1 MAIEPMRLLRL
12 AGSKENIE
20 KILLTAFSSDDMH
33 AELASHVINEGN
45 GGQIVPDDN
54 TYADYFN
61 RIQLIFSNLH
71 SDFTCAYDGIS
82 EFTND
87 EIEQHIKQ
95 AELNYEKINEQ
106 QLTQSILT
114 KEDKEALIQL
124 RGFNIAAINQLSFTA
139 VTFGRLPISSQAKL
153 TLLAE
158 KGFVHQIVHK
168 NSHYVWIFIISNA
181 EDAKI
186 NQSVLESLFFEPI
199 PIPKVDEKQLALDCE
214 STLGK
219 IYGFVSHNAEVRKY
233 FKYIAIFDDIAVV
246 TGFVPKKRVKAYKSM
261 FGEMTD
267 VTIQDFPAGLEEGL
281 EPPTILKNGWFAKP
295 FELFVEMYSL
305 PHYGDFD
312 PTFYLALTYCL
323 LFGIMFG
330 DLGQGFVL
338 VIGGWALWKFKKM
351 KLAAAA
357 MRMGFFSMI
366 FGLVYGS
373 VFGLEHLLDP
383 LYLALGMSG
392 KPLEVMAGESVNIL
406 LLGAIAIGATLILVS
421 MAINIILRIK
431 RKDYGEALFSQ
442 NGLAGFVFYG
452 SIIVMLTMEMM
463 LNIKV
468 LNTVTE
474 LIFFG
479 IPLSVMLLRVPLKN
493 LIKKIAI
500 TPHEGWGGYLVEAVF
515 EMIEV
520 LLSFVSNT
528 MSFLRVGGFVLS
540 HAGMMLVVM
549 TLMEM
554 TGMFGPVVLVFGN
567 IFVMALEGLIV
578 GIQTLRLQYYEMFS
592 RYYEGGGKKIHPHH
606 HIRSLGGKHPC

>member
-71 SDFTCAYDGIS
+71 SDFFCAYDGVS

-87 EIEQHIKQ
+87 EIEQHIRL
-95 AELNYEKINEQ
+95 AEQNYEKINEQ
-106 QLTQSILT
+106 QLSQSILT
-114 KEDKEALIQL
+114 KEDKEALVEL
-124 RGFNIAAINQLSFTA
+124 RKFNIAAINQLSFTA

-153 TLLAE
+153 SLLAE
-158 KGFVHQIVHK
+158 KGFVHQIVFK
-168 NSHYVWIFIISNA
+168 NNHYVWIFIISNA

-219 IYGFVSHNAEVRKY
+219 IYGYVSHNAEVRRY

-281 EPPTILKNGWFAKP
+281 EPPTILKNGWFSKP

-357 MRMGFFSMI
+357 MRMGFFSMF

-383 LYLALGMSG
+383 LYLAVGMSG
-392 KPLEVMAGESVNIL
+392 KPLEVMAGESVNVL

-554 TGMFGPVVLVFGN
+554 TGMFGPIVMIFGN

-592 RYYEGGGKKIHPHH
+592 RYYEGGGKKYIPTTTLDH
-606 HIRSLGGKHPC
+606 

>member
-33 AELASHVINEGN
+33 AELASKVINEGN
-45 GGQIVPDDN
+45 GGQVLPEDN

-82 EFTND
+82 EFSNE
-87 EIEQHIKQ
+87 EIEQHIRL
-95 AELNYEKINEQ
+95 AEQNYEKINEQ
-106 QLTQSILT
+106 ELTQSILT
-114 KEDKEALIQL
+114 KEDKEALIEL
-124 RGFNIAAINQLSFTA
+124 RRFNIAAINQLSFTA
-139 VTFGRLPISSQAKL
+139 VTFGRLPLSSQAKL
-153 TLLAE
+153 DLLAD

-168 NSHYVWIFIISNA
+168 NNHYVWIFIISNA

-186 NQSVLESLFFEPI
+186 NQSVLESVFFEPI

-219 IYGFVSHNAEVRKY
+219 IYGFVQHNAEVRKY

-281 EPPTILKNGWFAKP
+281 EPPTILKNGWFSKP

-338 VIGGWALWKFKKM
+338 TLGGWYLWKKKKM

-357 MRMGFFSMI
+357 MRMGLFSMF

-383 LYLALGMSG
+383 LYLAVGMSG

-421 MAINIILRIK
+421 MAINIVLRIK
-431 RKDYGEALFSQ
+431 RKDYGEAFFSH
-442 NGLAGFVFYG
+442 NGIAGFVFYG
-452 SIIVMLTMEMM
+452 SIIVLLTMDMM

-468 LNTVTE
+468 LNLYTE
-474 LIFFG
+474 IIFFG
-479 IPLSVMLLRVPLKN
+479 IPLVIILLRVPLKN
-493 LIKKIAI
+493 LIKKIAM

-554 TGMFGPVVLVFGN
+554 TGMFGPIVLVFGN

-592 RYYEGGGKKIHPHH
+592 RYYEGGGKKYVPTTT
-606 HIRSLGGKHPC
+606 L

>member
-592 RYYEGGGKKIHPHH
+592 RYYEGGGKKYIPTTTLDH
-606 HIRSLGGKHPC
+606 

>member
-12 AGSKENIE
+12 AGSKSNIE

-33 AELASHVINEGN
+33 AELASHVINDGT
-45 GGQIVPDDN
+45 GGHVMPEDS

-71 SDFTCAYDGIS
+71 SDFTCAYDGVS
-82 EFTND
+82 EYTND
-87 EIEQHIKQ
+87 EIERHLRL

-106 QLTQSILT
+106 EINQSILT
-114 KEDKEALIQL
+114 KEDKEALIEL
-124 RGFNIAAINQLSFTA
+124 RGFNIVAINQLSFTA
-139 VTFGRLPISSQAKL
+139 VTFGRLPLSSQAKL
-153 TLLAE
+153 SLLAE
-158 KGFVHQIVHK
+158 KGFVHQIVYK

-181 EDAKI
+181 DDAKI

-199 PIPKVDEKQLALDCE
+199 AIPKIDEKQLALDCE
-214 STLGK
+214 STIGK
-219 IYGFVSHNAEVRKY
+219 IYGFVQHNAEVRKY
-233 FKYIAIFDDIAVV
+233 YKYIAIFDDIAVV
-246 TGFVPKKRVKAYKSM
+246 TGFVPKKRVKPFKSM

-281 EPPTILKNGWFAKP
+281 EPPTILKNGWFSKP

-330 DLGQGFVL
+330 DVGQGFVL
-338 VIGGWALWKFKKM
+338 ILGGWALWKFKKM

-366 FGLVYGS
+366 FGFMYGS
-373 VFGLEHLLDP
+373 VFGLESLLDP
-383 LYLALGMSG
+383 LYHAIGMSG
-392 KPLEVMAGESVNIL
+392 KPLEVMAGESVNTL
-406 LLGAIAIGATLILVS
+406 LLGAIAIGATLILIS
-421 MAINIILRIK
+421 MFINIVLRFR
-431 RKDYGEALFSQ
+431 RKDYGEALFSH
-442 NGLAGFVFYG
+442 NGLAGFIFYG

-463 LNIKV
+463 LKIRV
-468 LNTVTE
+468 LNLVTE
-474 LIFFG
+474 IIFFG
-479 IPLSVMLLRVPLKN
+479 IPVVIILLRVPLKN
-493 LIKKIAI
+493 LIKKIAM
-500 TPHEGWGGYLVEAVF
+500 TPHEGWVGYFVEAIF

-554 TGMFGPVVLVFGN
+554 TGMFGPIVLVLGN

-592 RYYEGGGKKIHPHH
+592 RYYEGGGKKYIPTTT
-606 HIRSLGGKHPC
+606 L

>member
-33 AELASHVINEGN
+33 AELASKVINEGN
-45 GGQIVPDDN
+45 GGQVLQEDN

-82 EFTND
+82 EFSD
-87 EIEQHIKQ
+87 EEIEQHIRL
-95 AELNYEKINEQ
+95 AEQNYEKINEQ

-114 KEDKEALIQL
+114 KEDKEALIEL
-124 RGFNIAAINQLSFTA
+124 RRFNIAAINQLSFTA
-139 VTFGRLPISSQAKL
+139 VTFGRLLVSSQAKL
-153 TLLAE
+153 DLLAE

-168 NSHYVWIFIISNA
+168 NNHYVWIFIISNA

-186 NQSVLESLFFEPI
+186 NQSVLDSLFFEPI
-199 PIPKVDEKQLALDCE
+199 PIPKIDEKQLALDCE

-219 IYGFVSHNAEVRKY
+219 IYGFVQHNAEVRKY

-281 EPPTILKNGWFAKP
+281 EPPTILKNGWFSRP
-295 FELFVEMYSL
+295 FEMFVEMYSL

-338 VIGGWALWKFKKM
+338 TLGGWFLWKKKKM

-357 MRMGFFSMI
+357 MRMGLFSMV

-373 VFGLEHLLDP
+373 VFGLETLLDP
-383 LYLALGMSG
+383 LYHAIGLSG
-392 KPLEVMAGESVNIL
+392 KPIEVMAGESVNIL

-421 MAINIILRIK
+421 MAINIVLRIK
-431 RKDYGEALFSQ
+431 RKDYGEAFFSQ
-442 NGLAGFVFYG
+442 NGIAGFVFYG
-452 SIIVMLTMEMM
+452 SVIVLLTMDMM

-468 LNTVTE
+468 LNVYTE

-479 IPLSVMLLRVPLKN
+479 IPLVVILLRVPLKN
-493 LIKKIAI
+493 LIKKIAM

-554 TGMFGPVVLVFGN
+554 TGMFGPIVLVFGN

-592 RYYEGGGKKIHPHH
+592 RYYEGGGKKYVPTTT
-606 HIRSLGGKHPC
+606 L

>member
-33 AELASHVINEGN
+33 AELASKVINEGN
-45 GGQIVPDDN
+45 GGQVLPEDN

-82 EFTND
+82 EFSNE
-87 EIEQHIKQ
+87 EIEQHIRL
-95 AELNYEKINEQ
+95 AEQNYEKINEQ
-106 QLTQSILT
+106 ELTQSILT
-114 KEDKEALIQL
+114 KEDKEALIEL
-124 RGFNIAAINQLSFTA
+124 RRFNISAINQLSFTA
-139 VTFGRLPISSQAKL
+139 VTFGRLPLSSQAKL
-153 TLLAE
+153 DLLAD

-168 NSHYVWIFIISNA
+168 NNHYVWIFIISNA

-186 NQSVLESLFFEPI
+186 NQSVLESVFFEPI

-219 IYGFVSHNAEVRKY
+219 IYGFVQHNAEVRKY

-281 EPPTILKNGWFAKP
+281 EPPTILKNGWFSKP

-338 VIGGWALWKFKKM
+338 TLGGWYLWKKKKM

-357 MRMGFFSMI
+357 MRMGLFSMF

-383 LYLALGMSG
+383 LYLAVGMSG

-421 MAINIILRIK
+421 MAINIVLRIK
-431 RKDYGEALFSQ
+431 RKDYGEAFFSH
-442 NGLAGFVFYG
+442 NGIAGFVFYG
-452 SIIVMLTMEMM
+452 SIIVLLTMDMM

-468 LNTVTE
+468 LNLYTE
-474 LIFFG
+474 IIFFG
-479 IPLSVMLLRVPLKN
+479 IPLVIILLRVPLKN
-493 LIKKIAI
+493 LIKKIAM

-554 TGMFGPVVLVFGN
+554 TGMFGPIVLVFGN

-592 RYYEGGGKKIHPHH
+592 RYYEGGGKKYVPTTT
-606 HIRSLGGKHPC
+606 L

>member
-33 AELASHVINEGN
+33 AELASKVINEGN
-45 GGQIVPDDN
+45 GGQVLPEDN

-82 EFTND
+82 EFSNE
-87 EIEQHIKQ
+87 EIEQHIRL
-95 AELNYEKINEQ
+95 AEQNYEKINEQ

-114 KEDKEALIQL
+114 KEDKEALIEL
-124 RGFNIAAINQLSFTA
+124 RRFNIAAINQLSFTA
-139 VTFGRLPISSQAKL
+139 VTFGRLPVSSQAKL
-153 TLLAE
+153 DLLAE

-168 NSHYVWIFIISNA
+168 NNHYVWIFIISNA

-186 NQSVLESLFFEPI
+186 NQSVLDSLFFEPI
-199 PIPKVDEKQLALDCE
+199 PIPKIDEKQLALDCE

-219 IYGFVSHNAEVRKY
+219 IYGFVQHNAEVRKY
-233 FKYIAIFDDIAVV
+233 FKYIAIFDDIVVV

-281 EPPTILKNGWFAKP
+281 EPPTILKNGWFSRP
-295 FELFVEMYSL
+295 FEMFVEMYSL

-338 VIGGWALWKFKKM
+338 TLGGWFLWKKKKM

-357 MRMGFFSMI
+357 MRMGLFSMV

-373 VFGLEHLLDP
+373 VFGLETLLDP
-383 LYLALGMSG
+383 LYHAIGLSG
-392 KPLEVMAGESVNIL
+392 KPIEVMAGESVNIL

-421 MAINIILRIK
+421 MAINIVLRIK
-431 RKDYGEALFSQ
+431 RKDYGEAFFSQ
-442 NGLAGFVFYG
+442 NGIAGFVFYG
-452 SIIVMLTMEMM
+452 SVIVLLTMDMM

-468 LNTVTE
+468 LNVYTE

-479 IPLSVMLLRVPLKN
+479 IPLVVILLRVPLKN
-493 LIKKIAI
+493 LIKKIAM

-554 TGMFGPVVLVFGN
+554 TGMFGPIVLVFGN

-592 RYYEGGGKKIHPHH
+592 RYYEGGGKKYVPTTT
-606 HIRSLGGKHPC
+606 L

>member
-71 SDFTCAYDGIS
+71 SDFTCAYDGVS

-87 EIEQHIKQ
+87 EIEQHIKL
-95 AELNYEKINEQ
+95 AEQNYEKINEQ

-124 RGFNIAAINQLSFTA
+124 RNFNIAAINQLSFTA

-168 NSHYVWIFIISNA
+168 NNHYVWIFIISNA

-463 LNIKV
+463 LKIKV

-500 TPHEGWGGYLVEAVF
+500 TPHEGWGGYLVEAIF

-554 TGMFGPVVLVFGN
+554 TGMFGPVVLIFGN

-592 RYYEGGGKKIHPHH
+592 RYYEGGGKKYIPTTTLDH
-606 HIRSLGGKHPC
+606 

>member
-33 AELASHVINEGN
+33 AELASKVINEGN
-45 GGQIVPDDN
+45 GGQVLSEDN

-71 SDFTCAYDGIS
+71 SDFTCAYDEIS
-82 EFTND
+82 EFTNE
-87 EIEQHIKQ
+87 EIEQHIRL
-95 AELNYEKINEQ
+95 AEQNYEKINEQ
-106 QLTQSILT
+106 ELTQSILT
-114 KEDKEALIQL
+114 KEDKEALIEL
-124 RGFNIAAINQLSFTA
+124 RRFNIAAINQLSFTA
-139 VTFGRLPISSQAKL
+139 VTFGRLPLSSQAKL
-153 TLLAE
+153 DLLAD

-168 NSHYVWIFIISNA
+168 NNHYVWIFIISNA

-186 NQSVLESLFFEPI
+186 NQSVLESVFFEPI

-219 IYGFVSHNAEVRKY
+219 IYGFVQHNAEVRKY

-281 EPPTILKNGWFAKP
+281 EPPTILKNGWFSKP

-338 VIGGWALWKFKKM
+338 VLGGWYLWKKKKM

-357 MRMGFFSMI
+357 MRMGLFSMF

-373 VFGLEHLLDP
+373 VFGLETVLDP
-383 LYLALGMSG
+383 LYHAIGMSG

-421 MAINIILRIK
+421 MVINIVLRIK
-431 RKDYGEALFSQ
+431 RKDYGEAFFSH
-442 NGLAGFVFYG
+442 NGIAGFVFYG
-452 SIIVMLTMEMM
+452 SIIVLLTMDMM

-468 LNTVTE
+468 LNLYTE
-474 LIFFG
+474 IIFFG
-479 IPLSVMLLRVPLKN
+479 IPLVIILLRVPLKN
-493 LIKKIAI
+493 LIKKIAM

-554 TGMFGPVVLVFGN
+554 TGMFGPIVLVFGN

-592 RYYEGGGKKIHPHH
+592 RYYEGGGKKYVPTTT
-606 HIRSLGGKHPC
+606 L

>member
-33 AELASHVINEGN
+33 AELASKVINEGN
-45 GGQIVPDDN
+45 GGQVLPEDN
-54 TYADYFN
+54 TYTDYFN
-61 RIQLIFSNLH
+61 RIRLIFSNLH
-71 SDFTCAYDGIS
+71 SDFTCAYDGFS
-82 EFTND
+82 EFSNE
-87 EIEQHIKQ
+87 EIESHIRL
-95 AELNYEKINEQ
+95 AEQNYEKINEQ

-114 KEDKEALIQL
+114 KEDKEALIEL
-124 RGFNIAAINQLSFTA
+124 RRFNIASINQLSFTA
-139 VTFGRLPISSQAKL
+139 VTFGRLPLSSQAKL
-153 TLLAE
+153 DLLAE

-168 NSHYVWIFIISNA
+168 NNHYVWIFIISNA
-181 EDAKI
+181 DDAKI
-186 NQSVLESLFFEPI
+186 NQSVLESVFFEPI

-219 IYGFVSHNAEVRKY
+219 IYGYVQHNAEVRKY

-281 EPPTILKNGWFAKP
+281 EPPTILKNGWFSRP

-338 VIGGWALWKFKKM
+338 VLGGWYLWKKKKM

-357 MRMGFFSMI
+357 MRMGLFSMF

-383 LYLALGMSG
+383 LYLAVGMSG
-392 KPLEVMAGESVNIL
+392 KPLEVMANDSVNVL
-406 LLGAIAIGATLILVS
+406 LLGAIGIGATLILIS
-421 MAINIILRIK
+421 MAINIVLRFR
-431 RKDYGEALFSQ
+431 RKDYGEALFSH
-442 NGLAGFVFYG
+442 NGVAGFVFYA
-452 SIIVMLTMEMM
+452 SIIIMLTMDML

-468 LNTVTE
+468 LNLVTE

-479 IPLSVMLLRVPLKN
+479 IPLVIILLRVPLKN
-493 LIKKIAI
+493 LIKKIAL
-500 TPHEGWGGYLVEAVF
+500 TPHEGWGGYLVEAFF
-515 EMIEV
+515 EMIEI
-520 LLSFVSNT
+520 LLSFVSNS

-540 HAGMMLVVM
+540 HAGMMMVVI
-549 TLMEM
+549 TLMELA
-554 TGMFGPVVLVFGN
+554 GLFGPVVLVLGN
-567 IFVMALEGLIV
+567 IFVMVLEGLIV

-592 RYYEGGGKKIHPHH
+592 RYYEGGGKKYVPTTT
-606 HIRSLGGKHPC
+606 L

>member
-33 AELASHVINEGN
+33 AELASKVINEGN
-45 GGQIVPDDN
+45 GGQVIPDDN

-61 RIQLIFSNLH
+61 RIRLIFSSLH
-71 SDFTCAYDGIS
+71 SDFTCAYDGVS
-82 EFTND
+82 EFSND
-87 EIEQHIKQ
+87 EIEQHIRL

-106 QLTQSILT
+106 QLSQSILT
-114 KEDKEALIQL
+114 KEDKEALIEL
-124 RGFNIAAINQLSFTA
+124 RRYNIASINQLSYTA

-153 TLLAE
+153 ALLAE

-168 NSHYVWIFIISNA
+168 NNHYVWIFIISNA
-181 EDAKI
+181 DDAKI

-214 STLGK
+214 STLGQ
-219 IYGFVSHNAEVRKY
+219 IYGYVQHNAEVRKY

-281 EPPTILKNGWFAKP
+281 EPPTILKNGWFSRP

-330 DLGQGFVL
+330 DLGQGLVL
-338 VIGGWALWKFKKM
+338 TLGGWLLWKKKKM

-357 MRMGFFSMI
+357 MRMGLFSMF

-373 VFGLEHLLDP
+373 FFGLETFLDP
-383 LYLALGMSG
+383 LYHALGMEG
-392 KPLEVMAGESVNIL
+392 KPIEVMLSANTL
-406 LLGAIAIGATLILVS
+406 LLAAIAIGATLILVS
-421 MAINIILRIK
+421 MSINIVLRFK
-431 RKDYGEALFSQ
+431 RKDYGEALFSH
-442 NGLAGFVFYG
+442 NGVAGFVFYA
-452 SIIVMLTMEMM
+452 SIIIMVTMEML

-468 LNTVTE
+468 LNLVTE

-479 IPLSVMLLRVPLKN
+479 IPLLIIFLRVPLKN
-493 LIKKIAI
+493 LIKKIAL
-500 TPHEGWGGYLVEAVF
+500 TPHEGWFGYLVEAFF

-540 HAGMMLVVM
+540 HAGMMLVVI
-549 TLMEM
+549 TLMET
-554 TGMFGPVVLVFGN
+554 TGNIGGPIVLVFGN

-592 RYYEGGGKKIHPHH
+592 RYYEGGGKKYVPTTT
-606 HIRSLGGKHPC
+606 L